1 TPMRTRKLIRFAGAV
16 ALTFIPAIA
25 LVGLT
30 LASSGGISG
39 YSGDPLTNGG
49 QICTSCHGGGVVP
62 TVTLV
67 GPTTVAVGSTN
78 TYTLTIT
85 GGQQV
90 SGGLDVAASRGN
102 LIATDPTTWVLDR
115 EITHQFPK
123 FDGGSGISWSFDWQA
138 PITPTTITLYA
149 AGNSTNDGQG
159 TNGDAANATS
169 LAVTVSLANN
179 PGETAGPGVD
189 PLLISSFDGGTGNIA
204 FTYGAACG
212 TTDNNVYY
220 GPIDLVSSYW
230 FDDVCAI
237 GNTGSYSTFNPGTGS
252 YFFVVVGNNGA
263 DEGSYGRDRQ
273 VGVESERPAFALSS
287 CGASQNLNDTC
298 IQP

>member
-1 TPMRTRKLIRFAGAV
+1 MHNRNRLRRAGAV
-16 ALTFIPAIA
+16 LLTLVPALA
-25 LVGLT
+25 LVGLA

-49 QICTSCHGGGVVP
+49 AICTDCHGGGIAP

-67 GPTTVAVGSTN
+67 GPTTVAAGSTN

-85 GGQQV
+85 GGQQI

-102 LIATDPTTWVLDR
+102 LIATDASTFVLNR
-115 EITHQFPK
+115 EIVHQFPK
-123 FDGGSGISWSFDWQA
+123 FDGGSGISWNFDWQA
-138 PITPTTITLYA
+138 PITPMTITLYA

-159 TNGDAANATS
+159 ANGDAANATT

-179 PGETAGPGVD
+179 PGETSGPGLD
-189 PLLISSFDGGTGNIA
+189 PLLITSYDDGTGNIA
-204 FTYGAACG
+204 LTYGVTCG
-212 TTDNNVYY
+212 TTNNNIYY

-230 FDDVCAI
+230 FDDVCSI
-237 GNTGSYSTFNPGTGS
+237 GNSGSYSTFNPGAGS
-252 YFFVVVGNNGA
+252 YFFVVVGNNGT
-263 DEGSYGRDRQ
+263 DEGSYGRDRLA
-273 VGVESERPAFALSS
+273 GVENERPPFAASS
-287 CGASQNLNDTC
+287 CGQPQDLNDTC